1 MNLPYSNSGQR
12 DALLGEVRAEMSRQ
26 RPRVTQQ
33 MLADATDSHITTVSR
48 WLSGETDIRLT
59 DLIRVCDHLGV
70 TLADLARRAAA
81 NTAGAA

>member
-1 MNLPYSNSGQR
+1 MNLPYSNREQR

-48 WLSGETDIRLT
+48 WLSGETDIRLM
-59 DLIRVCDHLGV
+59 DLLQVCDRLGV
-70 TLADLARRAAA
+70 TLNDLVQRAAA
-81 NTAGAA
+81 NSAGAA